1 MNFQEDDSSNAPRL
15 PSKKQDF
22 DYPPQDPN
30 IPTEEYHQS
39 PPPSYMTRSE
49 NFNQN
54 AYSPV
59 VHPPSLPPVGYDEDD
74 LVLPSVPGASGGAD
88 LNASIEF
95 DDLAKRFENLKSNKK

>member
-1 MNFQEDDSSNAPRL
+1 M

-22 DYPPQDPN
+22 DYPPQNPD
-30 IPTEEYHQS
+30 IPTEEFHQS

-59 VHPPSLPPVGYDEDD
+59 VHPPPPLPPATYDDDD
-74 LVLPSVPGASGGAD
+74 LILPSVPGALSFGQSGAD